1 MASRRARLEPLSRTD
16 PQRIGG
22 YVLLGRLG
30 SGAMGRV
37 YLGKSASSR
46 LFAVKTIRSEF
57 ADEADFRT
65 RFAHEVAAARRV
77 SGVFTAGVVEAD
89 PDAEVPWLATA
100 YIPAPSLDQLVH
112 ACGPLPVPALRWLA
126 AGCAEAL
133 ASIHAAGLVHRD
145 LKPSNVLVSAD
156 GPRVIDFGVARATE
170 RISFTATHQ
179 AVGTPAYMAPEQAR
193 DSRQTVSASD
203 VFSLGSTLLFAATGH
218 PPYMGEAVT
227 DVLLRVATEPPD
239 LTGLPD
245 EVADLMTDCLERD
258 PAARPTASALLAR
271 LAPELEGA
279 GEYGF
284 SAAPLPD
291 DALAL
296 IEEYRQEMRP
306 SAHANSQPA
315 ADFTLD
321 SPTSSGEADESM
333 GSVRPA
339 GSVSSSPVGT
349 EDRDRES
356 TKPEKPRAS
365 SQEGRVTRIVVIS
378 AVAAGVAALLLV
390 LGVVLGRAVGGGP
403 GPSNGRQGGPPG
415 GGPPGPPPE
424 GGSSQPSGKPQI
436 ALNQTMGDGNSTFV
450 VHGSGLKPGR
460 KVSIQMDSGQ
470 MSPQMPV
477 VDFGGTF
484 NYVINQSHEFYVGK
498 LPVGSHRVTVSV
510 SGVPKMTAAFTVNNL

>member
-37 YLGKSASSR
+37 YLGRSASSR

-65 RFAHEVAAARRV
+65 RFAHEVAAAGRV

-89 PDAEVPWLATA
+89 PEAEIPWLATA

-170 RISFTATHQ
+170 RSSFTATHQ

-193 DSRQTVSASD
+193 DSRQTVAASD

-218 PPYMGEAVT
+218 PPYLGEAVT

-239 LTGLPD
+239 LTGLPK
-245 EVADLMTDCLERD
+245 EVADLMIDCLERD

-271 LAPELEGA
+271 LAPELEGT

-284 SAAPLPD
+284 DAAPLPD

-306 SAHANSQPA
+306 SVHAHSQPA
-315 ADFTLD
+315 SDFTLD
-321 SPTSSGEADESM
+321 SPTSSGEPG

-339 GSVSSSPVGT
+339 GSEPSSSGGT
-349 EDRDRES
+349 EDRDPEPTR
-356 TKPEKPRAS
+356 PEKPRTS
-365 SQEGRVTRIVVIS
+365 SRDGRATRLVVIS
-378 AVAAGVAALLLV
+378 AVAAGAAALLLV
-390 LGVVLGRAVGGGP
+390 LGVVLGREVGGRP
-403 GPSNGRQGGPPG
+403 PRDGGPPG
-415 GGPPGPPPE
+415 GPGGPGGPPPP
-424 GGSSQPSGKPQI
+424 GGSTSQSSGKPQVT
-436 ALNQTMGDGNSTFV
+436 LNQTFGDGNSTFV
-450 VHGSGLKPGR
+450 VHGSGLKAGR
-460 KVSIQMDSGQ
+460 KVSIRLDSGRV
-470 MSPQMPV
+470 SPQMPV

-484 NYVINQSHEFYVGK
+484 NYVINQSHEFYAGK
-498 LPVGSHRVTVSV
+498 IPPGSHRVTVSV
-510 SGVPKMTAAFTVNNL
+510 AGVPAMGAAFTINNL

>member
-1 MASRRARLEPLSRTD
+1 MASRRARLEPLSRAD

-37 YLGKSASSR
+37 YLGRSASSR

-89 PDAEVPWLATA
+89 PEAEIPWLATA

-112 ACGPLPVPALRWLA
+112 ACGPLPIPALRWLA

-156 GPRVIDFGVARATE
+156 GPRVSDFGVARATE
-170 RISFTATHQ
+170 RLSFTATHQ

-193 DSRQTVSASD
+193 DSRQTVAASD

-218 PPYMGEAVT
+218 PPYLGEAVT

-239 LTGLPD
+239 VAGLPK
-245 EVADLMTDCLERD
+245 EVSDLMIDCLERD

-271 LAPELEGA
+271 LAPELEAA

-284 SAAPLPD
+284 HAAPLPD

-306 SAHANSQPA
+306 AAHASSQPA

-321 SPTSSGEADESM
+321 SPTSAGEADES
-333 GSVRPA
+333 GGAVRPA
-339 GSVSSSPVGT
+339 GSVPSSPGGT
-349 EDRDRES
+349 EDRDREP
-356 TKPEKPRAS
+356 TKPEKPHAS
-365 SQEGRVTRIVVIS
+365 SREGRATRIVVIS
-378 AVAAGVAALLLV
+378 AVAGAAALLLV
-390 LGVVLGRAVGGGP
+390 LGVVLGRAVGGDTGLRD
-403 GPSNGRQGGPPG
+403 GRQGGPPG
-415 GGPPGPPPE
+415 GGPPPGPPP
-424 GGSSQPSGKPQI
+424 GGTSQPSGKPQI
-436 ALNQTMGDGNSTFV
+436 MLNQPMGDGNSTFV

-460 KVSIQMDSGQ
+460 KVSIQMDSGRV
-470 MSPQMPV
+470 SPQMPV

-484 NYVINQSHEFYVGK
+484 NYVINQGHEFYPGK

-510 SGVPKMTAAFTVNNL
+510 SGIPKMGAAFTVNNL